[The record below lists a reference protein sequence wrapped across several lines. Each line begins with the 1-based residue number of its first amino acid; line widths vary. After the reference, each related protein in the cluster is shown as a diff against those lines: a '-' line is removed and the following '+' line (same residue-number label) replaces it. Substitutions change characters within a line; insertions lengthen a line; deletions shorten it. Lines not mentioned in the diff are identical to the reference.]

1 MAGTGNHG
9 RFIWHELMT
18 NDPDAAKRF
27 YGEVVGWSAEDFG
40 GGPMEYTVFMS
51 GDTPCAGLMK
61 IPDHAAAMGAPP
73 SWLAY
78 VEVDDVDAT
87 IGRVAELGGSMLGP
101 AMNVPDVGYFAVLRD
116 PQGAAFGIMTSARPP
131 EPETDARPLEFSW
144 HELTTTDLTGAIA
157 FYQAIFG
164 WEKKGE
170 FDMGPAGVYHMFGR
184 DRFTYGGMFTKSPD
198 MPMPPNWLLYA
209 SVPDTADAATE
220 RAKAAGANVFLGPM
234 DVPGG
239 DRVAA
244 MADPQGAA
252 FAVHSK
258 APVGSQQQIHTPV
271 QAAAVQG

>member
-18 NDPDAAKRF
+18 KDPDAAKRF
-27 YGEVVGWSAEDFG
+27 YGEVVGWSARKFADS
-40 GGPMEYTVFMS
+40 PMDYTIFMS
-51 GDTPCAGLMK
+51 GETPCAGLMA

-87 IGRVAELGGSMLGP
+87 VARVTELGGSLLGP
-101 AMNVPDVGYFAVLRD
+101 ATNIPDVGYFAVLRD
-116 PQGAAFGIMTSARPP
+116 PQGAAFAIMTSARAP
-131 EPETDARPLEFSW
+131 EPEEDPKPLEFSW
-144 HELTTTDLTGAIA
+144 HELTTTDIASAIA
-157 FYQAIFG
+157 FYTAVFG

-184 DRFTYGGMFTKSPD
+184 DRFTYGGMFQKSPD

-209 SVPDTADAATE
+209 SVPGTADAAAE

-239 DRVAA
+239 DRIAA
-244 MADPQGAA
+244 MLDPQGAA

-258 APVGSQQQIHTPV
+258 APVGSQQQMPAPGET
-271 QAAAVQG
+271 AGAER